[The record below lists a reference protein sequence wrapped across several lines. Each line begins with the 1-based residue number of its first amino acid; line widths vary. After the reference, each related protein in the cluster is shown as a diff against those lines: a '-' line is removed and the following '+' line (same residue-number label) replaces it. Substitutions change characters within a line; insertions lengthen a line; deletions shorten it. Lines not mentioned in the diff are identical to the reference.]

1 MTSVHF
7 DKITELGF
15 EVEISWNKSL
25 TISYYYGDN
34 MIMILYSDYNI
45 KSFENFLELCIDFF
59 YEWYNKNYKTLDKL
73 ELTSDIEYIEQI
85 ENSVLGN
92 ITKRLNR
99 ELNLDKLL

>member
-15 EVEISWNKSL
+15 YVEICWNKSL
-25 TISYYYGDN
+25 TISYHYGDN
-34 MIMILYSDYNI
+34 EILILYSDYNI

-59 YEWYNKNYKTLDKL
+59 YEWYNKNYKILDKL
-73 ELTSDIEYIEQI
+73 ELTSDIEYLDQI